1 MHAASCRWKARVF
14 RDKRLKFPATA
25 RLRLQSRRDERRRS
39 GLPVW
44 LWWLQQF
51 QGTVVGFVGFAGVI
65 ATLFMN
71 DLIARRQHA
80 AAVMHERHSLRTAL
94 IEELQVLR
102 SMYDSNART
111 CDKAQAKLP
120 NPPPRA
126 AFDVPVYAM
135 TDIYDRSTARLGIL
149 SSSELGKVMRAY
161 MMHRQVRHRIVNLLA
176 DPQTVTASSVKVPAT
191 QTALLKALCESL
203 LPELD
208 GAITLLM
215 SCAEAA
221 PAPVVA

>member
-1 MHAASCRWKARVF
+1 M
-14 RDKRLKFPATA
+14 A
-25 RLRLQSRRDERRRS
+25 RLRQRYRHNERKGF

-51 QGTVVGFVGFAGVI
+51 QGTVIGLVGFAGVI

-102 SMYDSNART
+102 SMYDGNART
-111 CDKAQAKLP
+111 CLKAQEKIP

-126 AFDVPVYAM
+126 AFDVPVYDM
-135 TDIYDRSTARLGIL
+135 TDIYDRSTPRLGIL
-149 SSSELGKVMRAY
+149 SSPELGKVMRAY

-176 DPQTVTASSVKVPAT
+176 DPQTITASSVKVPAT
-191 QTALLKALCESL
+191 RTPLLKATCESL

-208 GAITLLM
+208 DAIALLTR
-215 SCAEAA
+215 CAEAE
-221 PAPVVA
+221 PAPVAA